1 MFGLL
6 IAGCEQEVD
15 ISSERTVFVFFFVSL
30 NICFLCVS
38 VWQQLHLS
46 VFLSYWWNKVVCCW
60 LNHFYCRDTV
70 SSVGCGEKNRQS
82 SRCDDGESL
91 VLSFSCGTY
100 ARTHTHTHT
109 HTRGVASSC
118 GNPIFSSPP
127 NTEYL
132 LYLHSLSLCLPL
144 FLFSNC
150 FPLIFNIADSPKNG
164 WYENDHYFLTARS
177 FWNPIK

>member
-1 MFGLL
+1 MFGPL

-82 SRCDDGESL
+82 SRCDDGESENVCL
-91 VLSFSCGTY
+91 VLSFACGTH
-100 ARTHTHTHT
+100 ARTHARTHT

-118 GNPIFSSPP
+118 GKSHFFISSKHRIFFFICI
-127 NTEYL
+127 L
-132 LYLHSLSLCLPL
+132 CLCVSLCFFSLTVFPL
-144 FLFSNC
+144 FQYSWLS
-150 FPLIFNIADSPKNG
+150 
-164 WYENDHYFLTARS
+164 
-177 FWNPIK
+177 